1 MDVERSYQIVKS
13 LAEGINP
20 FTGEV
25 LEAGHVCQHPEA
37 IRALFHACADL
48 ERVAKRERRLQRA
61 RLTMPENTGKEWS
74 HEEDRLLLARF
85 KTGTSIDDMA
95 AIHARTPT
103 AITAR
108 LEKLGLTGPAAL
120 ARNVTPLPLRG

>member
-1 MDVERSYQIVKS
+1 MDAERCYQIVKS
-13 LAEGINP
+13 LAEGIDP

-25 LEAGHVCQHPEA
+25 LAPSHVCQNPEA
-37 IRALFHACADL
+37 IRALFHACAEL
-48 ERVAKRERRLQRA
+48 ERIARRERRLQRA

-74 HEEDRLLLARF
+74 HDEDRLLVARF
-85 KTGTSIDDMA
+85 KSGTGVADMA
-95 AIHARTPT
+95 AIHARTPA

-120 ARNVTPLPLRG
+120 ARNVTALRG